1 MSWPAWEEALDT
13 KAFVRISAAIE
24 AVTGFAFIL
33 SPSLI
38 VRLLLGGDLG
48 AVGIVVGRVCSFGLL
63 SLAIACWPGRGDAS
77 QQATRAL
84 FTYNLLASVYLA
96 YLRFGGG
103 FVSYILLL
111 ACGLHALLT
120 ILMLFSLRAK
130 LRSVLNVL

>member
-1 MSWPAWEEALDT
+1 MDKKTL
-13 KAFVRISAAIE
+13 VRISAAIE
-24 AVTGFAFIL
+24 AVTGLALIL
-33 SPSLI
+33 NPGLV

-48 AVGIVVGRVCSFGLL
+48 AVGIAVGRVGGFGLL

-84 FTYNLLASVYLA
+84 FNYNLLASVYLA

-103 FVSYILLL
+103 FVIYILLL

-120 ILMLFSLRAK
+120 VLILFSLRAK
-130 LRSVLNVL
+130 LRSVLNFQ